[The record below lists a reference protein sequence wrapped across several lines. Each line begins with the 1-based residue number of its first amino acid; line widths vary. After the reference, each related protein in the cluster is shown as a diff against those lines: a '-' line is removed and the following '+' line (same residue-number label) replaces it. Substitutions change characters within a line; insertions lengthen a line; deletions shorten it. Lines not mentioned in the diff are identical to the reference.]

1 MLARAW
7 AASCMPGQALSR
19 TGPEPAGVVALA
31 ADRLLHESLARPDN
45 FGLRAPQ
52 SPSLPSAPGLAGHGC
67 DAPDPRAI
75 LNSIGEVVY
84 DWDLASDHL
93 RWGANV
99 CEVLGLSQAIA
110 SGLAFAELLAPES
123 PATRFEAVM
132 AAAKLDQG
140 AGAPFQAQYGLV
152 LAGDTA
158 RAAGRDRIWI
168 EDSGRVFAGPDLR
181 PLRAHGIIRVITQRF
196 EAERQLAFASVFDTL
211 TGALNRTNL
220 AEHISRM
227 FAQCARTQGS
237 FAVLLVG
244 IRQLTRI
251 NRVYGYDVADE
262 LIAGLAARLRL
273 NLRATDK
280 IGRYAGNKFA
290 LVLDACDAEQM
301 MLAAARF
308 QEIVDAEPIA
318 TSVGPLPVSILTGA
332 ILAPRHAR
340 QTQTVLQHAEEAL
353 DMARGHADRR
363 IVAYEPS
370 LARDDARMR
379 ALKIADE
386 VVSALNERRIT
397 LAYQP
402 IVDAKTGSPVYQEAL
417 MRLRHGD
424 GSLIAP
430 CHVLPLAEKAGLIG
444 LIDHRVLELALA
456 RLGAQPHLRLA
467 LNVSGAT
474 MHDAEWPARL
484 KAALA
489 MNPGTANRL
498 VVEITETE
506 AIADIDATRMAI
518 AAMKALGLKV
528 AMDDFGSGHTSF
540 RNLRMLGIDILKI
553 DGAFMQNLARSP
565 DDRFFVRTLVD
576 LARHLGIPT
585 VAEWVEDAETARIL
599 AEWGVDYLQGHF
611 FGKAEVPGE
620 EEVVKAA

>member
-1 MLARAW
+1 M
-7 AASCMPGQALSR
+7 
-19 TGPEPAGVVALA
+19 AGVVELA
-31 ADRLLHESLARPDN
+31 ADRLLHDPLARPGG
-45 FGLRAPQ
+45 FGLRASHSET
-52 SPSLPSAPGLAGHGC
+52 SPSGPGEARH
-67 DAPDPRAI
+67 DDNAPDPRAI

-84 DWDLASDHL
+84 DWDLGSDHL

-99 CEVLGLSQAIA
+99 CEVLGLAQPIA
-110 SGLAFAELLAPES
+110 TGLAFAERLAPES

-132 AAAKLDQG
+132 AAAKRDQG

-152 LAGDTA
+152 PAGDSA
-158 RAAGRDRIWI
+158 RGGKDCIWI
-168 EDSGRVFAGPDLR
+168 EDSGRAFAGPDLR

-196 EAERQLAFASVFDTL
+196 EAERQMAFRSVFDPL
-211 TGALNRTNL
+211 TGALNRANL
-220 AEHISRM
+220 ADHISRM

-290 LVLDACDAEQM
+290 LVLDACDAGQM
-301 MLAAARF
+301 MLAATRF
-308 QEIVDAEPIA
+308 HETVDAEPIA
-318 TSVGPLPVSILTGA
+318 TSAGPLPVSIVTGA
-332 ILAPRHAR
+332 VLAPRHAR
-340 QTQTVLQHAEEAL
+340 QTQIVLQHAEEAL
-353 DMARGHADRR
+353 DIARNTAGRR

-370 LARDDARMR
+370 LARDDARLR

-397 LAYQP
+397 LAFQP
-402 IVDAKTGSPVYQEAL
+402 IVDAKTGAPVYQEAL
-417 MRLRHGD
+417 MRLRHAD

-430 CHVLPLAEKAGLIG
+430 CHVLPMAEKAGLIG

-456 RLGAQPHLRLA
+456 RLSAEPHVQLA
-467 LNVSGAT
+467 LNVSGTT
-474 MHDAEWPARL
+474 MHDAEWPSRL

-489 MNPGTANRL
+489 MHPGTADRL
-498 VVEITETE
+498 VVEITETAAIEDIE
-506 AIADIDATRMAI
+506 ATKLAI
-518 AAMKALGLKV
+518 AAVKALGIKV
-528 AMDDFGSGHTSF
+528 AMDDFGSGHTSL

-565 DDRFFVRTLVD
+565 DDRFFIRTLIG

-585 VAEWVEDAETARIL
+585 VAKWVEDAETARIL

-611 FGKAEVPGE
+611 FGRAEVVGE
-620 EEVVKAA
+620 EEAVRAA

>member
-1 MLARAW
+1 M
-7 AASCMPGQALSR
+7 
-19 TGPEPAGVVALA
+19 AGVVELA
-31 ADRLLHESLARPDN
+31 ANRLLHDQLVGPGG
-45 FGLRAPQ
+45 FGLPAHHSQ
-52 SPSLPSAPGLAGHGC
+52 TSASAPGVARH
-67 DAPDPRAI
+67 DDEAPDPRAI
-75 LNSIGEVVY
+75 LSSIGEVVY

-99 CEVLGLSQAIA
+99 CEVLGLARPIA

-123 PATRFEAVM
+123 PATRFEAVT

-152 LAGDTA
+152 LPVDSA
-158 RAAGRDRIWI
+158 RGTGKDRIWI

-181 PLRAHGIIRVITQRF
+181 PLHAHGIIRVITQRF
-196 EAERQLAFASVFDTL
+196 ETERQLAFASVFDTL
-211 TGALNRTNL
+211 TGALNRANL
-220 AEHISRM
+220 ADHISRM

-262 LIAGLAARLRL
+262 MIAGLAARLRL

-290 LVLDACDAEQM
+290 LVLDTCDAEQM
-301 MLAAARF
+301 MLAATRF
-308 QEIVDAEPIA
+308 QEIVEAEPIA
-318 TSVGPLPVSILTGA
+318 TSAGPLPVSILTGA

-353 DMARGHADRR
+353 DAARNHAERR
-363 IVAYEPS
+363 IVVYEPS

-402 IVDAKTGSPVYQEAL
+402 IVDAKTGAPVYQEAL

-430 CHVLPLAEKAGLIG
+430 CHVLPMAEKAGLIG

-456 RLGAQPHLRLA
+456 RMSAQPHLRLA
-467 LNVSGAT
+467 LNVSGTT

-489 MNPGTANRL
+489 MHPGTVNRL
-498 VVEITETE
+498 VVEITETA
-506 AIADIDATRMAI
+506 AIADIEATRLAI
-518 AAMKALGLKV
+518 ATIKALGIKV

-540 RNLRMLGIDILKI
+540 RHLRTLGIDILKI

-565 DDRFFVRTLVD
+565 DDRFFVRTLID

-585 VAEWVEDAETARIL
+585 VAKWVEDAETARIL

-611 FGKAEVPGE
+611 FGRAEVPGE
-620 EEVVKAA
+620 EGVVRAA